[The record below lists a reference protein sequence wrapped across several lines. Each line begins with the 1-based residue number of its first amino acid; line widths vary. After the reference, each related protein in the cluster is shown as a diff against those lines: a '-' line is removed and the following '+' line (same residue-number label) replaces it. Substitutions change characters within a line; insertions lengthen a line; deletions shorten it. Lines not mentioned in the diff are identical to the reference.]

1 MSCPSLT
8 VLKANGRLSARSL
21 FEVPQRANRSL
32 LSLTNEMMS
41 NQSSVGSVGDSRSAV
56 GSAVGEPFAFI
67 FEALEVRRN
76 VSNRHT
82 QNFGMVVTVVGLNR
96 ACGQRLSCLDC
107 GHVS

>member
-1 MSCPSLT
+1 
-8 VLKANGRLSARSL
+8 
-21 FEVPQRANRSL
+21 
-32 LSLTNEMMS
+32 MMS

-67 FEALEVRRN
+67 FELFEALEVRRN